1 MRNTVINYIVFCL
14 IFIQFTSYA
23 QDAKTVV
30 YLIPG
35 QGADARQFNLLKID
49 QQFEIRNIEYFTPEK
64 GWEMHEFA
72 RALAQQI
79 DTTGRFIIIGVS
91 LGGML
96 ATEMGVFLHPE
107 KIIIISS
114 AKHRNELPGRYTF
127 QKSIPIYKLVPAGVT
142 KWGAKFLQPLV
153 EPDSKNGRD
162 VFLEMLND
170 KDPDFLKRTAA
181 MIIRWERNESRVDI
195 VHIHGDNDHTIPIR
209 NVDYDYLIEDGSH
222 MMVYTRADEISDL
235 INKILIEGVM

>member
-1 MRNTVINYIVFCL
+1 MKYSASICIVFFL
-14 IFIQFTSYA
+14 IFVHLASNA

-35 QGADARQFNLLKID
+35 QGADARQFNRLKIN
-49 QQFEIRNIEYFTPEK
+49 QQFEVRDIEYFTPEK
-64 GWEMHEFA
+64 GLKMHEFA
-72 RALAQQI
+72 LALAQQI
-79 DTTGRFIIIGVS
+79 DTTGSYVIIGVS

-96 ATEMGVFLHPE
+96 AAEMGDFLDPE
-107 KIIIISS
+107 KIILISS
-114 AKHRNELPGRYTF
+114 AKYRNELPGRYSF
-127 QKSIPIYKLVPAGVT
+127 QKSIPINKLVPAGMT

-153 EPDSKNGRD
+153 EPDSKNDRD

-181 MIIRWERNESRVDI
+181 MIIRWERNESREDI

-209 NVDYDYLIEDGSH
+209 NVDFDYLIKDGSH
-222 MMVYTRADEISDL
+222 MMVYTRADELSKL
-235 INKILIEGVM
+235 INKILLQN